1 MPAESQP
8 MDTERLAIR
17 EVTEPQFTKITQV
30 TTFRSHEEEL
40 SGMSKAVRL
49 VENSAVAINRTPL
62 VSLDDEQSRIAL
74 RDL

>member
-1 MPAESQP
+1 M
-8 MDTERLAIR
+8 
-17 EVTEPQFTKITQV
+17 
-30 TTFRSHEEEL
+30 
-40 SGMSKAVRL
+40 RL